1 MIDSV
6 RNILLKLPG
15 TFNKSM
21 RQNKLAME
29 VLKKVLSVES
39 ASYVDVGFHKG
50 ELLKYALKIAPKGE
64 HYGFDPLPVFYS
76 KLKKEI
82 QQYVTLNE
90 VAVSNKEGED
100 VFFYV
105 ESNPAFSGL
114 KKRLY
119 PKKEKI
125 TEIKVKTD
133 TLDHLLVDATSIDLI
148 KIDVEGGEY
157 NVIEGGR
164 NIIFKHKPVLLF
176 EHCAGAAE
184 FYNSACTR
192 MWDLLVN
199 QFGMQINTMQGFL
212 NDVKPITKNQL
223 QLYFETGQELFF
235 VAYFD

>member
-15 TFNKSM
+15 SFNKGL
-21 RQNKLAME
+21 RNDKLAKE
-29 VLKKVLSVES
+29 VVKKVLNFET

-50 ELLKYALKIAPKGE
+50 ELLKFALKIAPKGE

-82 QQYVTLNE
+82 QQYVTLAE
-90 VAVSNKEGED
+90 VAVSNKEGEEA
-100 VFFYV
+100 FFYV

-125 TEIKVKTD
+125 TEIKVKTA
-133 TLDHLLVDATSIDLI
+133 TLDQLLADVTSIDLI

-157 NVIEGGR
+157 NVLEGGR
-164 NIIFKHKPVLLF
+164 NILFKHKPVILF

-184 FYNSACTR
+184 FYNSACAR

-199 QFGMQINTMQGFL
+199 QFGMHIVTMEGFL
-212 NDVKPITKNQL
+212 NRSKPLTKSQM

-235 VAYFD
+235 VAYFK